1 MMLLCKKC
9 GNLAS
14 YNSYFGAYYCST
26 CGEYFQPQY
35 DGSTQQLIDELRRYG
50 ATHTNGKMCSSCFVP
65 KDLLIAAADRLEL
78 IKSK

>member
-1 MMLLCKKC
+1 MLLCKKC
-9 GNLAS
+9 GHLAS
-14 YNSYFGAYYCST
+14 YNSYFGAYYCSV

-35 DGSTQQLIDELRRYG
+35 ESSTQQLIDELRRYG
-50 ATHTNGKMCSSCFVP
+50 ATHMNGKKGSSCFVP

>member
-1 MMLLCKKC
+1 MLLCKKC
-9 GNLAS
+9 GHLAS
-14 YNSYFGAYYCST
+14 YNSYFGAYYCSV

-35 DGSTQQLIDELRRYG
+35 ESSTQQLIDELRRYG

-78 IKSK
+78 IKGK